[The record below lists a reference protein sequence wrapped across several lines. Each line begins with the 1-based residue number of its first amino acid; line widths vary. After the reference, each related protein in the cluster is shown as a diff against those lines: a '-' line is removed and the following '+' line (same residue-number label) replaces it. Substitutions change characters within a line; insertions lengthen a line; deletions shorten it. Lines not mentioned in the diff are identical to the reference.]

1 MRENS
6 ATVQSRSLL
15 LAAAMSR
22 HPAGHA
28 LCQAHPIAADARA
41 AVVDVV
47 ELVSAQRIPA
57 VCPLCHGVG
66 WVRAVAELPLQI
78 VCPGCGVA

>member
-15 LAAAMSR
+15 LASAMSR

-28 LCQAHPIAADARA
+28 LRQAHPIAAA
-41 AVVDVV
+41 AGTAVADV
-47 ELVSAQRIPA
+47 EMGPAQRIPA

-78 VCPGCGVA
+78 LCPACGVA